1 MIVTQNPYNI
11 ILLETH
17 KFRGYALAN
26 PYASSEHMT
35 ITKSLKKGLQ
45 HKKINPNN
53 GKIQS

>member
-26 PYASSEHMT
+26 PNASFEHMT

-45 HKKINPNN
+45 HKRINPNN